1 MFVLYVVLDF
11 DVSVGGCELRI
22 FLLCHF
28 DPLPGVISVNSVQF
42 LLGLSM
48 LNTELG
54 HRRACPLLSRN
65 LQSNMQS
72 EHISKQNIMV

>member
-22 FLLCHF
+22 SLLCHF
-28 DPLPGVISVNSVQF
+28 DPLSGVISVNLVKF
-42 LLGLSM
+42 LLDLSM
-48 LNTELG
+48 LNTGLG

-65 LQSNMQS
+65 LQSNRQS
-72 EHISKQNIMV
+72 EHISKQKIVV